1 MWLSAFYDWYLTEHN
16 WTLNGENDG
25 FIKLRLQRM
34 ENVFSFFVNEIN
46 GFVILAF
53 RVPSV
58 SFGIWE
64 FSWILFS
71 SFPVLLV
78 PSAFPGLTPPLVL

>member
-1 MWLSAFYDWYLTEHN
+1 
-16 WTLNGENDG
+16 
-25 FIKLRLQRM
+25 M
-34 ENVFSFFVNEIN
+34 EKFFSFFINEIN

-71 SFPVLLV
+71 LFPVLCV
-78 PSAFPGLTPPLVL
+78 PSVLPGLTPPLVL